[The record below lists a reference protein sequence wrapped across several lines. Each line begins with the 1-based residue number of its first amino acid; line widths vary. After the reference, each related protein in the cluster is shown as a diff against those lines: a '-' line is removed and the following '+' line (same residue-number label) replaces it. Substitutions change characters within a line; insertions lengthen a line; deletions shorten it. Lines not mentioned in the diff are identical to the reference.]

1 MPDYTYGQTLMIRSS
16 NSGFFKE
23 EIGKFVN
30 YICKAT
36 EMSQY
41 GIRVFNIS
49 YKSSDVEQY
58 DSIGYM
64 ENTELIRR
72 GRTLIAFNSRTIMP
86 VMDEELKRIY
96 RLPDNF
102 PYKRKEI
109 DFKIDNYV

>member
-16 NSGFFKE
+16 HSGFFKE
-23 EIGKFVN
+23 EVGKFVN

-41 GIRVFNIS
+41 GIPTNIS
-49 YKSSDVEQY
+49 YKRLDSGQY

-64 ENTELIRR
+64 AHAGLIRR
-72 GRTLIAFNSRTIMP
+72 GQTLIAFSSRSIMP

-96 RLPDNF
+96 KLPDNF

-109 DFKIDNYV
+109 AFKIDNYV

>member
-1 MPDYTYGQTLMIRSS
+1 MPDYTYGQALLVRSS

-41 GIRVFNIS
+41 GIHVFNIS
-49 YKSSDVEQY
+49 YKRLDVEQY

-64 ENTELIRR
+64 ENTRLIRR

>member
-23 EIGKFVN
+23 EVGKFVN
-30 YICKAT
+30 YVCKAT

-49 YKSSDVEQY
+49 YKSSDVGQY

-64 ENTELIRR
+64 VHAGLIRK
-72 GRTLIAFNSRTIMP
+72 GKTLIGFNSRTAMP
-86 VMDEELKRIY
+86 VMDDELKKIY
-96 RLPDNF
+96 KLPDNF

-109 DFKIDNYV
+109 AFKIDNYV